1 MKVVSIVTYLF
12 SLVFIAGETLRRGIG
27 YFSINATTMIED
39 YVCGV
44 LLLVAALLW
53 SKRSKNAYKFMV
65 GAWGYAAGG
74 MLVPFFAHLEAYLR
88 GVQIRSDHP
97 VDDLNSVILKG
108 VVWSVCVICFIVT
121 LKTKQHLNFNEKN
134 VPA

>member
-1 MKVVSIVTYLF
+1 MKIVSIVTYIF

-27 YFSINATTMIED
+27 YFSVNATTMVED
-39 YVCGV
+39 YLCGA
-44 LLLVAALLW
+44 LLLLAAVLW
-53 SKRSKNAYKFMV
+53 SKGSKHAHKYMI

-97 VDDLNSVILKG
+97 IDDVNSVILKG
-108 VVWSVCVICFIVT
+108 VIWGVCVICFIVT
-121 LKTKQHLNFNEKN
+121 LKTKQDLSLDDKG
-134 VPA
+134 ASA